1 MVLVR
6 SAATVGGY
14 TMLSRI
20 LGFVRDILIAA
31 TLGAGPVADAFFVA
45 FRLPNMFRRLVAE
58 GAFAAAF
65 VPMFSRHLETE
76 GREAAR
82 TFAEQTLAVLFSTVL
97 VFTILIEIAMPWFMY
112 LFAPGFADDPARFD
126 LVVEFTR
133 LTFPYLLCMALVALL
148 GGILNSLYRFA
159 AAAAAPVLLNVI
171 LITGLLGF
179 TDMAATPG
187 HVLAWGVALAGVGQL
202 VWLAAVTHRAGIR
215 LKLRRPRLTPEVR
228 RLLRLMVPGAATAG
242 VMQIN
247 LLVGTIIATL
257 QAEAVSYLY
266 YADRVYQLPLGVVG
280 IAVGTALLPN
290 LSRNL
295 RGGAQAAAMHNQAR
309 ALELALLFTVPAAAA
324 LMVIPGPI
332 ITVLFERGAFSAEA
346 ASATAAALIAFASGL
361 PAYVLV
367 KVLSPGFFAREDL
380 VTPLRISIIAVVT
393 NVVLSIALFW
403 RMGHVGIALATA
415 LSSWLHAALLW
426 ILLKNRGYLVVDE
439 RLRSRLPRTALAS
452 LVMAVALFA
461 LASVLEGPLAGS
473 QFDRIAALAALVLA
487 GLAVFALSAELTG
500 AARFREIKA
509 ALSPRPATDEA
520 EKQA

>member
-20 LGFVRDILIAA
+20 LGFVRDILIASI
-31 TLGAGPVADAFFVA
+31 LGAGPVADAFFVA

-65 VPMFSRHLETE
+65 VPMFSRHLETD

-97 VFTILIEIAMPWFMY
+97 VFTLLVEIAMPWLMY
-112 LFAPGFADDPARFD
+112 LFAPGFADDPAKFE
-126 LVVEFTR
+126 LAVEFTR
-133 LTFPYLLCMALVALL
+133 LTFPYLLAMAVVALL

-159 AAAAAPVLLNVI
+159 AAAAAPILLNVI
-171 LITGLLGF
+171 LITGLVGF
-179 TDMAATPG
+179 IDMAATPG
-187 HVLAWGVALAGVGQL
+187 HVLAWGVAAAGLGQF
-202 VWLAAVTHRAGIR
+202 VWLAVVTRRVGIR

-290 LSRNL
+290 LSRSL
-295 RGGAQAAAMHNQAR
+295 RGGAHAAAMDTQAR
-309 ALELALLFTVPAAAA
+309 ALELALLFTVPAAVA

-332 ITVLFERGAFSAEA
+332 ITVLFERGAFDAEA
-346 ASATAAALIAFASGL
+346 ASATAAALVAFALGL

-380 VTPLRISIIAVVT
+380 VTPLRISVIAVVT
-393 NVVLSIALFW
+393 NVALSIALFW

-439 RLRSRLPRTALAS
+439 RLRSRLPRVVLAS
-452 LVMAVALFA
+452 AVMAGGLFVFS
-461 LASVLEGPLAGS
+461 LFLKGHLAGS
-473 QFDRIAALAALVLA
+473 QFERIAALAALVLG
-487 GLAVFALSAELTG
+487 GLAVFALFAELTG
-500 AARFREIKA
+500 AVRFREIKA
-509 ALSPRPATDEA
+509 ALSPRPARDEA
-520 EKQA
+520 EDQA